1 MDLHYRIGG
10 SHCRLIN
17 GVNMRNF
24 IFTDDKELNE
34 TKEAGSFKKAV
45 KDFQRSYKGHSVRIQ
60 YTNKAGN
67 AIDSW
72 IKLPIGRKKRGIGVP
87 EPFMT
92 AKMKKKEEEKK
103 NKGYGR

>member
-1 MDLHYRIGG
+1 MDMHYRIGG
-10 SHCRLIN
+10 SHCRFIN
-17 GVNMRNF
+17 GVIMRTF
-24 IFTDDKELNE
+24 TFTDDKELNE
-34 TKEAGSFKKAV
+34 TKEASSFKKAV

-60 YTNKAGN
+60 YTNKVGN

-92 AKMKKKEEEKK
+92 TKMKKKMEEK